1 MLRTAKSSIDLVEP
15 LATKFTIQT
24 AHHFVKGPKKA
35 IYNIFYLIVSSNSEK
50 KKNQY
55 LPIFSYISL
64 LKWHWR

>member
-50 KKNQY
+50 KNQY

>member
-50 KKNQY
+50 KKKINICLYFPIY
-55 LPIFSYISL
+55 LY
-64 LKWHWR
+64 